1 MFYIKLDESMN
12 LVVTVNEPL
21 YRGDNLNRKITY
33 LVPKTVGE
41 IDMLTASIFLTFVR
55 ADGVPDIVIL
65 ERQEEPYND
74 SYYQYV
80 FPVTCKLTMF
90 PGEVCTWMQ
99 IFAGTPSNPTIS
111 KSGECMLYIQNSK
124 DSDDYI
130 SDQKITAMYQLYAK
144 LNEQGEKLDDVSE
157 ELATKA
163 DGLVYDAEEES
174 LMLTSDGEEV
184 GAPVDV
190 SDMVNKDDVIHFD
203 SGDAPADDPDAVIYF

>member
-1 MFYIKLDESMN
+1 MFYIKLDENMN

-65 ERQEEPYND
+65 ERQEEPYNE
-74 SYYQYV
+74 SYYKYV
-80 FPVTCKLTMF
+80 LPVTCKLTMF

-99 IFAGTPSNPTIS
+99 IFAGTPSNPIVS

-124 DSDDYI
+124 NSDDYI
-130 SDQKITAMYQLYAK
+130 SDHSITAMYQLYAK
-144 LNEQGEKLDDVSE
+144 INEHSDRLDEVSE

-163 DGLVYDAEEES
+163 DGLVYDPEAE
-174 LMLTSDGEEV
+174 LFTLTSDGKEV
-184 GAPVDV
+184 GDPVDV

-203 SGDAPADDPDAVIYF
+203 SGDAPAGNPDAVTYS